1 MPTVDRQWVYP
12 VVGGLISFLVSASGD
27 LVAMGTVAWRL
38 NAVIAF
44 AIALAVDHQ
53 IRVNRGRV

>member
-1 MPTVDRQWVYP
+1 MDRPWAYP
-12 VVGGLISFLVSASGD
+12 VVGGVAAFLVAASGD

-38 NAVIAF
+38 NAVVAF

-53 IRVNRGRV
+53 IRVNRGRI